1 MAWWET
7 SSFRLVDGVLHLGAT
22 SATALARRYGTPLYV
37 YGRKRIV
44 ENYRTITA
52 AFEGRTDAEIRI
64 CYAMKANSHPR
75 ILRLLRAE
83 GAWIDA
89 VSPGE
94 VRAARAAGF
103 PARRI
108 LFTGTSLSEEDFREA
123 FAMSGLT
130 VNIDALEQI
139 EIMARVRDRHFAGKR
154 VRVAVRWN
162 PGIGRG
168 FNPKVITA
176 GERSSDGTPIKF
188 GVEDRKVLAAFRKA
202 AACGFEPVGLHQH
215 LGSGWVRDDYPDV
228 LEAVDRM
235 IAKAGELQSAGFHLE
250 FLDFGGGF
258 GPRYAA
264 EQTLF
269 PLARYAAAICGRV
282 RRSGLRPAAIAVEP
296 GKSLVADAGAI
307 LLRVEYAKESYGN
320 IFACVN
326 GGTFNTLPRSAI
338 YAHPYHEILNAGPSE
353 TTKLSGIKK
362 SSSMTR
368 ASAVHPLIADRKII
382 RVTVAGHICETG
394 DVFGRDVRMPRPE
407 AGDILAVLGAGAY
420 GRSMASNFNLR
431 PIPAEILV

>member
-7 SSFRLVDGVLHLGAT
+7 SSFRFVNGVLHLGA
-22 SATALARRYGTPLYV
+22 SPAAALVRRHGTPLYV
-37 YGRKRIV
+37 YGRTRIA
-44 ENYRTITA
+44 ENYRTIAA
-52 AFEGRTDAEIRI
+52 AFEGRTASEVRI
-64 CYAMKANSHPR
+64 CYAMKANPHPR
-75 ILRLLRAE
+75 ILGLLRAE

-103 PARRI
+103 PARKI
-108 LFTGTSLSEEDFREA
+108 LFTGTSLGEEDFREA
-123 FAMSGLT
+123 FAVDGLT
-130 VNIDALEQI
+130 VNIDAAEQI
-139 EIMARVRDRHFAGKR
+139 ELMARVRDRHFTGKR
-154 VRVAVRWN
+154 IRVAVRWN

-202 AACGFEPVGLHQH
+202 ADCGFEPVGFHQH
-215 LGSGWVRDDYPDV
+215 LGSGWVREDYPDV
-228 LEAVDRM
+228 LEAVDKM
-235 IAKAGELQSAGFHLE
+235 IAKAGELESAGFRLE

-258 GPRYAA
+258 GPRYAR

-269 PLARYAAAICGRV
+269 PLARYAAAICGRI
-282 RRSGLRPAAIAVEP
+282 RRAGLRPPAIAVEP
-296 GKSLVADAGAI
+296 GKSLVADAGAL
-307 LLRVEYAKESYGN
+307 LLRVEYVKESYGN

-338 YAHPYHEILNAGPSE
+338 YAHPHHEIVNAGAAAGDPVVSDNP
-353 TTKLSGIKK
+353 
-362 SSSMTR
+362 
-368 ASAVHPLIADRKII
+368 VVADRKKI

-394 DVFGRDVRMPRPE
+394 DVFGREVLMPRPE
-407 AGDILAVLGAGAY
+407 AGDILVVLGAGAY

-431 PIPAEILV
+431 PIPPEILV